1 MSVAK
6 RIREVVKIAAL
17 GRVRP
22 PQRFFLGLDGAQ
34 KEITVWLDGAGAPR
48 DVTLHHS
55 LACADPLTIC
65 VAFKKGEGLKEDER
79 KHLTLKF
86 REQKGGE
93 KLLGK
98 IGLRYVKTIST
109 SGPAL
114 FFFEVTSARNYC
126 LPALHLWSFY
136 MLHAYRRWRRPL
148 PPNLIQL
155 PFLAMRAMDI
165 LFICPRPIGLGSS
178 AEGER
183 GNMFPV
189 NVMGPLDDGYFG
201 FALKHAKFPAH
212 LVNRTRR
219 LALTTV
225 PMQQGDLAYGLGRN
239 HSRDGI
245 EWSDLP
251 FSIKPS
257 REFRIPVPTFAL
269 GVRELEVEVNHLFG
283 THIFFAGRI
292 VCDDRFNEAVELC
305 VVHGHYQ
312 CYRLKVRGEDLAP
325 SLAEDARIKR
335 GAKADHSLF

>member
-1 MSVAK
+1 MSIVK
-6 RIREVVKIAAL
+6 RIREAAKIVAL
-17 GRVRP
+17 GKVRP
-22 PQRFFLGLDGAQ
+22 PQRFFLGQDGAQ
-34 KEITVWLDGAGAPR
+34 KEIAVWLDGAGALR

-79 KHLTLKF
+79 KHLTLNF
-86 REQKGGE
+86 RDRNGG
-93 KLLGK
+93 KRLLGK
-98 IGLRYVKTIST
+98 IGLRYVRTIST
-109 SGPAL
+109 SGPEL
-114 FFFEVTSARNYC
+114 FFFEVKSARNYC

-136 MLHAYRRWRRPL
+136 LLNAYRRWRKPP
-148 PPNLIQL
+148 PPNLIPL
-155 PFLAMRAMDI
+155 PLLATRAMDI

-189 NVMGPLDDGYFG
+189 NVMGPLDKGYFG
-201 FALKHAKFPAH
+201 FALKHAKFPAR
-212 LVNRTRR
+212 LVNRTGR

-225 PMQQGDLAYGLGRN
+225 PMRHGDLAYSLGRN

-257 REFRIPVPTFAL
+257 REFQIPVPTFAL
-269 GVRELEVEVNHLFG
+269 RVRELEVEVNHQFG

-292 VCDDRFNEAVELC
+292 VRCERFDEAVELC

-312 CYRLKVRGEDLAP
+312 CYRLKARGEDLAL

>member
-1 MSVAK
+1 MSVAR
-6 RIREVVKIAAL
+6 RIREAVKIVAL

-22 PQRFFLGLDGAQ
+22 PQRFFLGQDGEQ
-34 KEITVWLDGAGAPR
+34 REITVWLDGAGAPR

-65 VAFKKGEGLKEDER
+65 VAFKKGEGLKEEER
-79 KHLTLKF
+79 KHLRLKF
-86 REQKGGE
+86 RERNGG
-93 KLLGK
+93 KKILGK

-109 SGPAL
+109 SGPEL
-114 FFFEVTSARNYC
+114 FFFEVKSVRNHC

-136 MLHAYRRWRRPL
+136 LLHAYRRWRKPL

-155 PFLAMRAMDI
+155 SFLATRAMDV

-189 NVMGPLDDGYFG
+189 NVMGPLDGGYFG

-219 LALTTV
+219 LALSTV

-257 REFRIPVPTFAL
+257 QEFQIPVPAFAL
-269 GVRELEVEVNHLFG
+269 RVRELEVEVNHQLG

-292 VCDDRFNEAVELC
+292 VCDERFDEAVELC

-312 CYRLKVRGEDLAP
+312 CYRLKARGEDPTP
-325 SLAEDARIKR
+325 SLEEDARIKR